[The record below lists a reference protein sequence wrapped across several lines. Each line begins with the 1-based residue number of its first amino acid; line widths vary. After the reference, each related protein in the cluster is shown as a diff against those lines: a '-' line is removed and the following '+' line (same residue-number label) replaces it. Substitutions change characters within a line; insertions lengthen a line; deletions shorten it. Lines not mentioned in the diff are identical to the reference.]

1 MELLPEGQQNQVEVL
16 FSDQQKINEFS
27 KLIQRKDKLTSI
39 LEKQNQEKEYLDDVS
54 MEIELLDEDELV
66 NYKISSAFVKLRQE
80 EVVERLEKDTQLV
93 ETEIEALQDKLS
105 TIESRLS
112 ELKTDLYTKFGK
124 NINLER

>member
-1 MELLPEGQQNQVEVL
+1 
-16 FSDQQKINEFS
+16 
-27 KLIQRKDKLTSI
+27 
-39 LEKQNQEKEYLDDVS
+39 

-66 NYKISSAFVKLRQE
+66 NYKISSAFVKLSQE

-105 TIESRLS
+105 IIESRLS

>member
-1 MELLPEGQQNQVEVL
+1 M
-16 FSDQQKINEFS
+16 
-27 KLIQRKDKLTSI
+27 
-39 LEKQNQEKEYLDDVS
+39 
-54 MEIELLDEDELV
+54 DEDELV
-66 NYKISSAFVKLRQE
+66 NYKISSAFVKLSQE

-105 TIESRLS
+105 IIESRLS

>member
-1 MELLPEGQQNQVEVL
+1 M
-16 FSDQQKINEFS
+16 
-27 KLIQRKDKLTSI
+27 
-39 LEKQNQEKEYLDDVS
+39 
-54 MEIELLDEDELV
+54 DEDELV